1 MAFKPKRIEEPEEP
15 VRLSSAELTAAIGPL
30 ASNLIP
36 TTPAPPLPAL
46 SPAPAP
52 VSVPAKQA
60 AEPVLMMSFKASKPF
75 AKMLAEAAE
84 PEGGLRKL
92 IARVFSEAGYNV
104 PETDLKGTRRRRTY
118 D

>member
-1 MAFKPKRIEEPEEP
+1 MSFKPKRIVEPDEP
-15 VRLSSAELTAAIGPL
+15 VRPSSAELAAAIGPL

-36 TTPAPPLPAL
+36 TAPAPPAPPA
-46 SPAPAP
+46 PTPAAMAPAP
-52 VSVPAKQA
+52 KPA

-84 PEGGLRKL
+84 GEGGLRRL
-92 IARVFSEAGYNV
+92 IARVFSEVGYPV
-104 PETDLKGTRRRRTY
+104 PAAELTPQRRRRTY